1 MAAAFSGA
9 FLATLHLAPPDGE
22 SAALT
27 TAELLIKVIVLVV
40 SAGVTSRFANRERS
54 AREALDLARA
64 DLDRLSADIERGVRD
79 RLDGRA
85 GNEGFLEGILYDVHA
100 RLAVILGSSELL
112 RRELGGDSP
121 LVGDAER
128 IEASARAL
136 GQLTS
141 DVLRRRQ
148 DAPLSD
154 CRLDRMTEQ
163 ALDLVEHTLRD
174 RAVTLEKRI
183 QPGLPCVRANAPRVQ
198 QAMLELVAIVCGR
211 AKRGSRMTVTVQ
223 AEEGEIRARLRF
235 SAPEESTPPPL
246 AALRRV
252 LADYGGD
259 VRVFGAGRSCELLVG
274 LPAPSPRGVDAAS

>member
-1 MAAAFSGA
+1 MKGGYLGPAFS
-9 FLATLHLAPPDGE
+9 
-22 SAALT
+22 
-27 TAELLIKVIVLVV
+27 AERV
-40 SAGVTSRFANRERS
+40 
-54 AREALDLARA
+54 RA